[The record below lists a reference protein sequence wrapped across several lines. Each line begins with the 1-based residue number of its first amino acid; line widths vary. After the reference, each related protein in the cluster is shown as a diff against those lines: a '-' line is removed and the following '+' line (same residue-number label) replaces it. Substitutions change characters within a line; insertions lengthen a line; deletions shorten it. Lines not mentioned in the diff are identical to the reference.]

1 MTYMQVQSCAFNSPV
16 QCLVKHVLL
25 LLTSTLFFCIQGKS
39 ECISKYGLVF
49 SLLNICTASEPGMF
63 DLHEQWLVI
72 VHITQMTSALRAG
85 IEQNVQTL
93 DFPV

>member
-1 MTYMQVQSCAFNSPV
+1 
-16 QCLVKHVLL
+16 
-25 LLTSTLFFCIQGKS
+25 
-39 ECISKYGLVF
+39 
-49 SLLNICTASEPGMF
+49 MF
-63 DLHEQWLVI
+63 DLHEQWL

>member
-1 MTYMQVQSCAFNSPV
+1 
-16 QCLVKHVLL
+16 
-25 LLTSTLFFCIQGKS
+25 
-39 ECISKYGLVF
+39 
-49 SLLNICTASEPGMF
+49 MF